1 MFFLNVSLN
10 NFSMYCSCVTH
21 ATKLSKDN
29 FSPRASSFILHHSH
43 PWAVLWGTEQVH
55 LCQVWP
61 RTASRTITGEKLPLG
76 EYPWVCDEEQKKH
89 HTHTVSGAV
98 QGLYLLELQGN
109 QPVNHHISKCTSL
122 INHHIHSFM
131 AQVNWCMTDS
141 LRLCSLFA
149 ISQVGLK
156 ERFHTKKKWSG
167 DVTSC
172 VHTQQRPH
180 VVSLWKEQAM
190 CYCVFSRRRRRE
202 KKKRN

>member
-1 MFFLNVSLN
+1 MQQNL
-10 NFSMYCSCVTH
+10 
-21 ATKLSKDN
+21 A
-29 FSPRASSFILHHSH
+29 
-43 PWAVLWGTEQVH
+43 
-55 LCQVWP
+55 
-61 RTASRTITGEKLPLG
+61 RTIFLPGLPRSSCTTATH
-76 EYPWVCDEEQKKH
+76 EQCSEELNKFIFVKSDRGQLPAPSRGKNCLWENIPESAMRNKKNTT

-156 ERFHTKKKWSG
+156 ERFHTKKNGLEMWLAVSIHSSVRMLYPFEKNKL
-167 DVTSC
+167 C
-172 VHTQQRPH
+172 VIVYFPEEEEE
-180 VVSLWKEQAM
+180 K
-190 CYCVFSRRRRRE
+190 

>member
-1 MFFLNVSLN
+1 MSSALRNWTSSSLSSLTEDS
-10 NFSMYCSCVTH
+10 FPHHHGGKTAFGRIS
-21 ATKLSKDN
+21 LSL
-29 FSPRASSFILHHSH
+29 R
-43 PWAVLWGTEQVH
+43 WGT
-55 LCQVWP
+55 
-61 RTASRTITGEKLPLG
+61 
-76 EYPWVCDEEQKKH
+76 KKTP

-202 KKKRN
+202 KKKKKLKGKNIYFVQACRRASRTIKKHEGCDRVFLASRIFSPIMA

>member
-1 MFFLNVSLN
+1 MQQNL
-10 NFSMYCSCVTH
+10 
-21 ATKLSKDN
+21 A
-29 FSPRASSFILHHSH
+29 
-43 PWAVLWGTEQVH
+43 
-55 LCQVWP
+55 
-61 RTASRTITGEKLPLG
+61 RTIFLPGLPRSSCTTATH
-76 EYPWVCDEEQKKH
+76 EQCSEELNKFIFVKSDRGQLPAPSRGKNSLWENIPESAMRNKKNTT

-131 AQVNWCMTDS
+131 ARVNWCMTDS